1 MVKKIDS
8 VSKWKKS
15 VKSSSSKSKL
25 KKANLKK
32 FIKPIP
38 PRVLLPVPKPPV
50 IPPEPRLPIPKPPV
64 IPPEPR
70 LPIPKPI
77 IPRPRLPIPKPPVI
91 PPTPRLPIPKPI
103 ILDRCKIEARIEA
116 LGKGLMKQGSFKVT
130 LDPKA
135 EKILQNILKNENLS
149 AARQKTL
156 IKNAVCNPDKVISS
170 KQKNKNTVEQNIAY
184 DYKAKT
190 LVIKAAISD
199 GAVVIKDI
207 KAKLKSA
214 KKGK

>member
-38 PRVLLPVPKPPV
+38 PKVLLPVPKPPV
-50 IPPEPRLPIPKPPV
+50 IPPEPRVLVPKPRVPG
-64 IPPEPR
+64 PR
-70 LPIPKPI
+70 PI
-77 IPRPRLPIPKPPVI
+77 IPR
-91 PPTPRLPIPKPI
+91 PRLPIPKPI
-103 ILDRCKIEARIEA
+103 ILDRCKIETRIEA
-116 LGKGLMKQGSFKVT
+116 LGKGFIKQGSFKVT

-156 IKNAVCNPDKVISS
+156 IKNAVFNPDKVISS
-170 KQKNKNTVEQNIAY
+170 KQKNKNTVEQNIVY

-190 LVIKAAISD
+190 LVIKVAISD

>member
-38 PRVLLPVPKPPV
+38 PKVLLPVPKPPVIPPEPRVLVPKPPV
-50 IPPEPRLPIPKPPV
+50 IPPEPRLPIPKPR
-64 IPPEPR
+64 IPGPR
-70 LPIPKPI
+70 PI
-77 IPRPRLPIPKPPVI
+77 I
-91 PPTPRLPIPKPI
+91 PTPRLPIPKPI

-116 LGKGLMKQGSFKVT
+116 LGKGPMKQGSFKVT

-170 KQKNKNTVEQNIAY
+170 KQKDKNTVEQNIAY

-190 LVIKAAISD
+190 LVIKADISD

>member
-38 PRVLLPVPKPPV
+38 PEVSVIPPKVLLPVPKPPV
-50 IPPEPRLPIPKPPV
+50 IPPKPRVPIPKPPV

-70 LPIPKPI
+70 LPIPRPI
-77 IPRPRLPIPKPPVI
+77 IPRP
-91 PPTPRLPIPKPI
+91 
-103 ILDRCKIEARIEA
+103 LDRCKIETRIEA
-116 LGKGLMKQGSFKVT
+116 LGKGFIKQGSFKVT

-156 IKNAVCNPDKVISS
+156 IKNAVSNPDKVISS
-170 KQKNKNTVEQNIAY
+170 KQKDKNTVEQNIAY

-190 LVIKAAISD
+190 LVIKADISD

>member
-38 PRVLLPVPKPPV
+38 PEVSVIPPKVLLPVP
-50 IPPEPRLPIPKPPV
+50 R
-64 IPPEPR
+64 
-70 LPIPKPI
+70 PI
-77 IPRPRLPIPKPPVI
+77 IPG
-91 PPTPRLPIPKPI
+91 PRLPIPKPI

-116 LGKGLMKQGSFKVT
+116 LGKGFIKQGSFKVT

-170 KQKNKNTVEQNIAY
+170 KQKDKNTVEQNIAY

-190 LVIKAAISD
+190 LVIKADISD